1 MLCSLSCSRAS
12 KLLDLK
18 ADSSGGPNR
27 LSEPD
32 AVELNLM
39 RDKEGKRQKIRESRG
54 VIEGAVMRRRN
65 KGKEGENGGV
75 GVSERRGNWG
85 MGTK

>member
-1 MLCSLSCSRAS
+1 M
-12 KLLDLK
+12 DLK

-32 AVELNLM
+32 AVELNLVKDM
-39 RDKEGKRQKIRESRG
+39 EGKRQKIRESGG
-54 VIEGAVMRRRN
+54 VIEGVMTSRRN
-65 KGKEGENGGV
+65 KGTESENRSV

-85 MGTK
+85 IVKDVGGTKESAERR